1 MPETIRNPSETIPQ
15 ETPLKITNGIAM
27 LYYCFDIGY
36 EIQLKGLERIRGKRT
51 KETFLSFTR
60 LTPPYIQ
67 YKVPPLLIRLGK
79 RKIEI
84 DGREFISSVDVKV
97 YDFGVI
103 TIRFIVPISGNL
115 TQLYEL
121 ASLLTESRV
130 LRKKAISEFLKIRAD
145 IIQAVV
151 KPRQGAENDLEDY
164 AIFMVQ
170 EFDRKTNATYLLEN
184 YGVELARILRGERN
198 LSAVRIQEALK
209 NPLSYYDN
217 DLTTIDWNAA
227 FIYDPEASYDVPDVI
242 EFALI
247 QLLELRLYDQI
258 LDTIVEDAY
267 DAIEPIKFR
276 IFPFSKALR
285 NLSQLKLDIS
295 EIVDRLEKHLK
306 LIGDIYLAKVYE
318 TAAKR
323 FYLEHWN
330 SAVRHKLVTIES
342 IYNESWSKMQTN
354 RMIVLEMAIVL
365 LFIIDIILIVIEF
378 FK

>member
-1 MPETIRNPSETIPQ
+1 MSETDSRISH
-15 ETPLKITNGIAM
+15 PLVTNTLNMTNGIAM

-36 EIQLKGLERIRGKRT
+36 EIQLRKLEKIRGKRAR
-51 KETFLSFTR
+51 ETFLSFTR

-79 RKIEI
+79 RKVEI
-84 DGREFISSVDVKV
+84 DGKEYISSVDVKV

-103 TIRFIVPISGNL
+103 TIRFILPVSENL
-115 TQLYEL
+115 DQLYEL
-121 ASLLTESRV
+121 ANLLTESKV
-130 LRKKAISEFLKIRAD
+130 LRKKAISEFLKIRMD

-151 KPRQGAENDLEDY
+151 KPRQGSENDLEDY
-164 AIFMVQ
+164 AVFMVQ
-170 EFDRKTNATYLLEN
+170 KFDRKTDAAYLLKN
-184 YGVELARILRGERN
+184 HGVELARVLRGERN
-198 LSAVRIQEALK
+198 LSSVIVQESLK
-209 NPLSYYDN
+209 NPLTYYDN
-217 DLTTIDWNAA
+217 DLTLIGWNAA
-227 FIYDPEASYDVPDVI
+227 FIYDPEAGYDVPDVI

-258 LDTIVEDAY
+258 LDTIVEEAY
-267 DAIEPIKFR
+267 DAIEPLRFR
-276 IFPFSKALR
+276 IFPFSKTLR

-330 SAVRHKLVTIES
+330 SAVRSKLLTIES
-342 IYNESWSKMQTN
+342 IYNESWTRLQTN
-354 RMIVLEMAIVL
+354 RMIILETAIVL
-365 LFIIDIILIVIEF
+365 LFIIDIILIILEF